1 MLDMHLSIP
10 DENLEMYFFCLF
22 VCSVISV
29 RNEGIWHLLHV
40 EKNSSETNSAALF
53 HLVYLC

>member
-1 MLDMHLSIP
+1 MLDMHLSIS
-10 DENLEMYFFCLF
+10 DEYLEMYFLF

-29 RNEGIWHLLHV
+29 RNEGILHLLHV
-40 EKNSSETNSAALF
+40 EKIPRETNSNALF